1 MHKTV
6 NRLNCKLKL
15 IFAISHQNKWAKMES
30 SESILKII
38 KKVKA
43 QSQIDFR
50 LKIMVDYRR

>member
-1 MHKTV
+1 
-6 NRLNCKLKL
+6 
-15 IFAISHQNKWAKMES
+15 MES